1 MDNIK
6 VVDAYENNLKHV
18 SLEIPKKQITVF
30 TGVSGSGKSSL
41 CLDTIA
47 AESRRELND
56 TFPSFVQQYLPKY
69 GRPKV
74 GKIENLPITMILD
87 QKKPSAGSRSTVGTY
102 TDINAFLRLLFS
114 RIGKPFVGY
123 SDVFSFNHSL
133 GRCPECEGL
142 GETTTLDIHKLVDFK
157 KCLNDEGVIN
167 FPAFTTGAW
176 RWKRY
181 AFSGLFDLDK
191 KICDYSKEELDLFL
205 YAPQMKLKSPPPNW
219 PKSAKY
225 EGIYPRMYRSII
237 YTKEGKRHKK
247 LLDSMVHT
255 AECPSCHGTR
265 LNEKIRSCKIDN
277 QNLSDVLKLSIPAV
291 ISFVERISNK
301 LAMDVCEELLKRLQ
315 PLVDVGL
322 DYLTLSRG
330 MNTLSGGE
338 LQRVKIS
345 KYINSALTDVVYVL
359 DEPSVGL
366 HHHDIHRLKTSIQKL
381 RDGGNTVMMVEHH
394 KAIIEM
400 ADHIVDMGP
409 GAGKYGGEIAF
420 TGNYTSLLDSD
431 TVTSK
436 MLKYKRGFK
445 KDLRSLDQFVEMKN
459 LSHCNLKSIDTRI
472 PLNAL
477 TVIAGVAGAG
487 KTSLAECIH
496 QFYDDEIVYITQKNI
511 GANSRSTPVTYMNI
525 SDDVRSLFSKASGKH
540 LTYFSYNAKGA
551 CPVCKGKGQITTEM
565 GFMDQIESLCE
576 ACHGKRF
583 NNDVLK
589 YKYRDLSIA
598 EVYDLSIHDAFEF
611 FDEKTIKNKLNDLIK
626 VGLGYLKL
634 NQSLSTLSG
643 GELQRMKLAA
653 SLNKKN
659 VLYILDEPTDGL
671 HLHDVH
677 LLMDLFQSLV
687 DEGNTLVIVDH
698 HLDMMKDADYLIEL
712 GPAGG
717 SLGGYLLFEG
727 KPKDIMTNKN
737 SITKQYF

>member
-1 MDNIK
+1 MDHIK
-6 VVDAYENNLKHV
+6 VVNAYENNLKHV
-18 SLEIPKKQITVF
+18 SLDIPKKKITVF

-41 CLDTIA
+41 CMDTIA

-87 QKKPSAGSRSTVGTY
+87 QKKISTSSRSTVGTY

-123 SDVFSFNHSL
+123 SDVFSFNHPL
-133 GRCPECEGL
+133 GRCQACEGL
-142 GETTTLDIHKLVDFK
+142 GETTTLDIHKLVDFN

-191 KICDYSKEELDLFL
+191 KICDYSDEELDLFL
-205 YAPQMKLKSPPPNW
+205 YAPQMKLKSPPANW

-247 LLDSMVHT
+247 LLDTMVHT
-255 AECPSCHGTR
+255 AECPACKGTR
-265 LNEKIRSCKIDN
+265 LNEKIRGCLINGK
-277 QNLSDVLKLSIPAV
+277 NLSDVLMLSIPSTIAF
-291 ISFVERISNK
+291 INSIKEPLSKDI
-301 LAMDVCEELLKRLQ
+301 CEELLKRLQ
-315 PLVDVGL
+315 PLIDVGL

-366 HHHDIHRLKTSIQKL
+366 HHHDIYRLKTSIQKL

-394 KAIIEM
+394 PAIIEM

-409 GAGKYGGEIAF
+409 GAGKDGGEIVF
-420 TGNYTSLLDSD
+420 TGSYKALQKTD
-431 TVTSK
+431 TVTGK
-436 MLKYKRGFK
+436 MLRTKGLFK
-445 KDLRSLDQFVEMKN
+445 KETRFLERFIEMTEVC
-459 LSHCNLKSIDTRI
+459 HHNLKSLNVSI

-487 KTSLAECIH
+487 KTSLVDCIH
-496 QFYDDEIVYITQKNI
+496 QFYEDDIVYITQKNI
-511 GANSRSTPVTYMNI
+511 GANSRSTPMTYMNI
-525 SDDVRSLFSKASGKH
+525 SDDVRSLFSKQTGVHPS
-540 LTYFSYNAKGA
+540 YFSYNAKGA
-551 CPVCKGKGQITTEM
+551 CLVCKGKGQMTTEM

-576 ACHGKRF
+576 ACHGRRF
-583 NNDVLK
+583 NDDVLK
-589 YKYRDLSIA
+589 YTYNNFSIA
-598 EVYDLSIHDAFEF
+598 DVYNLSVNEAMAFFEEKHIKSKLEDLV
-611 FDEKTIKNKLNDLIK
+611 K

-643 GELQRMKLAA
+643 GELQRMKLA
-653 SLNKKN
+653 SLLNKKQA
-659 VLYILDEPTDGL
+659 LYILDEPTDGL
-671 HLHDVH
+671 HLHDVQ
-677 LLMDLFQSLV
+677 LLMALFQSMV

-698 HLDMMKDADYLIEL
+698 HLDMIRDADYVIEL

-717 SLGGYLLFEG
+717 FLGGHLLFQG
-727 KPKDIMTNKN
+727 RPKAILESKS
-737 SITKQYF
+737 SITKDYF